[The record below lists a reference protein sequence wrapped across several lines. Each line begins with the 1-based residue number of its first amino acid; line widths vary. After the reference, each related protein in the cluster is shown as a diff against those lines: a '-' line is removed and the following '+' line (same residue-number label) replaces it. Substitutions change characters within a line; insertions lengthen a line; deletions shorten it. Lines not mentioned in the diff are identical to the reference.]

1 MRTGKRP
8 LPLLAMSDP
17 VSARRP
23 AVVDRARWALLC
35 LSAVSVSL
43 PMAWVS
49 LAKVLVVVAGLL
61 VCVYWVV
68 RGTANM
74 QGRWW
79 TPRAVVLALGLFG
92 LSFFWTGADSAT
104 AWAMWIKHAKILEV
118 VLLAVLIRDAREG
131 RMVVRALV
139 AGQVFLLVSSW
150 ALRLGVPVPWQADS
164 ATANVVF
171 STYLDQSIMFA
182 TTASVLWHLRGEG
195 LWPAKWGAALAVLA
209 LANSLL
215 VLEGRSG
222 YLVAL
227 SALAL
232 AAMWAMPHRW
242 RVPTLIATPIVALTV
257 LAMGSAQVQERVT
270 KILTESQRF
279 AQTQEVQ
286 ALDSSGWR
294 LNAWK
299 RSIQAFAQEPIVGH
313 GIGSWTPAVKQFE
326 GPQADA
332 VFGVGNA
339 SNPHQEYLLW
349 SVELGVMGLV
359 LLLGIF
365 ISLARDAWNF
375 PSPTARALLA
385 ATVATA
391 IACMFNSA
399 LYDDLMGDYL
409 VVTLGVL
416 WALGKR
422 QAEALSQPARL
433 SGAT

>member
-1 MRTGKRP
+1 
-8 LPLLAMSDP
+8 MSDSP
-17 VSARRP
+17 PARHPRLT
-23 AVVDRARWALLC
+23 DHARLALVC

-49 LAKVLVVVAGLL
+49 LAKVLVVVVGLA
-61 VCVYWVV
+61 YWVYSAT
-68 RGTANM
+68 RSHGTTV
-74 QGRWW
+74 GPWW
-79 TPRAVVLALGLFG
+79 TPRAVALALGLFALSG
-92 LSFFWTGADSAT
+92 LWTGADGAT
-104 AWAMWIKHAKILEV
+104 VGSIWIKHAKLLEV
-118 VLLAVLIRDAREG
+118 VLLAVLIRTPREARIA
-131 RMVVRALV
+131 VTALV
-139 AGQVFLLVSSW
+139 IGQVFLLLSSW
-150 ALRLGVPVPWQADS
+150 ALRVGIPVPWQAAS

-182 TTASVLWHLRGEG
+182 TTASVLWHLRKEG
-195 LWPAKWGAALAVLA
+195 LWPAWLGAALAVLA

-232 AAMWAMPHRW
+232 AAMWAMPRRW
-242 RVPTLIATPIVALTV
+242 RVPTLVATPV
-257 LAMGSAQVQERVT
+257 LALAVLALGSAQVQERVT

-279 AQTQEVQ
+279 AQTQEVREF
-286 ALDSSGWR
+286 DSSGWR

-299 RSIQAFAQEPIVGH
+299 RSVQAFAQQPLIGH
-313 GIGSWTPAVKQFE
+313 GIGNWTPAVKQFE
-326 GPQADA
+326 GAHADA

-349 SVELGVMGLV
+349 AVELGVLGLA
-359 LLLGIF
+359 LLLGILT
-365 ISLARDAWNF
+365 SLVRDACRF
-375 PSPTARALLA
+375 PTSTARALVA

-409 VVTLGVL
+409 VVTLGIL
-416 WALGKR
+416 WALGIR
-422 QAEALSQPARL
+422 QAAAMTPQTDLAHAR
-433 SGAT
+433 